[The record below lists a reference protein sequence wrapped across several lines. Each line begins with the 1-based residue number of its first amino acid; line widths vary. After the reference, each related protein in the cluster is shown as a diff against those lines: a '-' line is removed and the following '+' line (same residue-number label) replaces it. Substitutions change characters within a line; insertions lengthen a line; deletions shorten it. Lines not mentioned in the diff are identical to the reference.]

1 MILTGIGQRIRDK
14 DLVFTGHIDIDRM
27 IVKLIKDKF
36 SFQSIGCRSIDSY
49 SKKTMEQISLLS
61 PGIIIMDFKYHA
73 SYSSLNV
80 EQRGNGRSDRSIMDD
95 IRDPNTGDNS
105 ISKGTVV
112 LRRKDRTCQLIRS
125 CFGHIFRK
133 IRPGEGELCFVGLTV
148 L

>member
-1 MILTGIGQRIRDK
+1 MPGLQIIRKCKLILTGISQRIRDK

-36 SFQSIGCRSIDSY
+36 GWPSIGCQSTDSC
-49 SKKTMEQISLLS
+49 SKKTVEQISLLI
-61 PGIIIMDFKYHA
+61 PGAVIMDFKYHA

-80 EQRGNGRSDRSIMDD
+80 EQRGNGRFDRSIMDD
-95 IRDPNTGDNS
+95 IRDPDTGHNS
-105 ISKGTVV
+105 ICKGTA

-133 IRPGEGELCFVGLTV
+133 I
-148 L
+148 

>member
-1 MILTGIGQRIRDK
+1 
-14 DLVFTGHIDIDRM
+14 
-27 IVKLIKDKF
+27 
-36 SFQSIGCRSIDSY
+36 
-49 SKKTMEQISLLS
+49 
-61 PGIIIMDFKYHA
+61 MDFKYHA

-95 IRDPNTGDNS
+95 IRDPDTGDNS

-133 IRPGEGELCFVGLTV
+133 IRPGEGELCFVGLTA

>member
-1 MILTGIGQRIRDK
+1 MILTGISQRIRDK
-14 DLVFTGHIDIDRM
+14 DLIFTGHIDIDRM

-36 SFQSIGCRSIDSY
+36 SFLSIGCQSTDSC
-49 SKKTMEQISLLS
+49 SKKTVEQISLLI
-61 PGIIIMDFKYHA
+61 PGAVIMDFKYHA

-95 IRDPNTGDNS
+95 IRDPNTGHNS